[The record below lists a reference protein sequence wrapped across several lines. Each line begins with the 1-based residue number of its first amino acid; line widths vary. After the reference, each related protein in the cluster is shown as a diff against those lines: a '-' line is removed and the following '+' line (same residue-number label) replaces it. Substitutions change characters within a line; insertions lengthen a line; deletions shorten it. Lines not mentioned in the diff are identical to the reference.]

1 MYKGVGGEVGGGWG
15 VVGVG
20 GKPEA
25 GYTIQLD
32 CLELLSVQEV
42 LVIGLDQPR
51 WPMRYLTNTG
61 VNIRSIPPI

>member
-1 MYKGVGGEVGGGWG
+1 MYKEWVGGRGWE

-32 CLELLSVQEV
+32 CLELL
-42 LVIGLDQPR
+42 
-51 WPMRYLTNTG
+51 
-61 VNIRSIPPI
+61 